1 MKNNYRTT
9 RTGSVQALLLVVL
22 ALSVAG
28 CGANAQKG
36 AAQGATTGAVAG
48 AVGGMFTA
56 LVFGGNVA
64 EAGARGAVY
73 GGSSGAAVG
82 AMAGSSVDRAEAQ
95 QKQAQL
101 EAERQAQ
108 LKALRDKIG
117 PDAYNGL
124 VALAECKHDIAIA
137 NAREA
142 AKSGKKDFAL
152 AGTWVEVLTEA
163 DRQQD
168 AQAQALFPELVKR
181 DSQVKTDAEVQ
192 VLLDKM
198 LNNLHQIRAE
208 YAMPSV
214 CRS

>member
-1 MKNNYRTT
+1 MKNDYRTI
-9 RTGSVQALLLVVL
+9 RTGSAQVLFLAAL
-22 ALSVAG
+22 ALCAAG

-56 LVFGGNVA
+56 LVFGGNVV

-82 AMAGSSVDRAEAQ
+82 AMAGSSVDKAEAQ

-108 LKALRDKIG
+108 QKKLRDKIG

-142 AKSGKKDFAL
+142 SKSGEKDFAL
-152 AGTWVEVLTEA
+152 AGIWVEVLTEA
-163 DRQQD
+163 DRKQD

-181 DSQVKTDAEVQ
+181 DSQVKTDAEAQ
-192 VLLDKM
+192 IRLDKM
-198 LNNLHQIRAE
+198 LNNLQQIRTE
-208 YAMPSV
+208 YDMPSV
-214 CRS
+214 CKN